1 MCNTNWSI
9 LWDRE
14 KKSYWWWVM
23 NFWGNFPDAA
33 TDISLRKLHKSFFL
47 FFSPDVWKYFSHQ
60 FFAEKNVEWLA
71 WISQVPFF
79 ISKEQLQLLKWDFL
93 SCRSQTS
100 ALGQQFFHS
109 SNSTKEVPTCVET
122 FWVWYKFRH
131 RTFSLGV
138 WSIAV
143 TSWSQPQIA
152 DHDLL

>member
-1 MCNTNWSI
+1 MEHLVRQRKEIILMVGHELLRTFSWRCNWHI
-9 LWDRE
+9 FE
-14 KKSYWWWVM
+14 KTPQI
-23 NFWGNFPDAA
+23 FL
-33 TDISLRKLHKSFFL
+33 SLFL
-47 FFSPDVWKYFSHQ
+47 PDVWKYFSHQ

-100 ALGQQFFHS
+100 ALGQQSFHS

-138 WSIAV
+138 WSMAV